1 MPDTSKA
8 VVTGTNERAATVL
21 VLTGDWKDNVYRMPP
36 HGGICK
42 DQFVEII
49 VHGDGIRANWPETA

>member
-1 MPDTSKA
+1 MHDTSKA
-8 VVTGTNERAATVL
+8 VVTGTNERTATVL

-36 HGGICK
+36 RESIRK

-49 VHGDGIRANWPETA
+49 VHSDGIRADWPTTT

>member
-8 VVTGTNERAATVL
+8 VVTGTNERTAMVL

-36 HGGICK
+36 RGSICK

-49 VHGDGIRANWPETA
+49 VHSDGVRADWPETA